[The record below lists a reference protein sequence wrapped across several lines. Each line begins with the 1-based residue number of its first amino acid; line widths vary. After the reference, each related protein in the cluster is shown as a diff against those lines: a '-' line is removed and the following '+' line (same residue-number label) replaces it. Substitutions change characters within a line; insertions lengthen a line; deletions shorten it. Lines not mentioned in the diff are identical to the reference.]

1 MRPLDPL
8 RSEAAMFRLLLW
20 VLAVAAAIALVV
32 VVARALG

>member
-32 VVARALG
+32 VVARAIG